1 MEPRQYRQKAAT
13 DGKPMSGNDM
23 PSLDTNCLLRWL
35 LDDVPEFT
43 AIITDI
49 INSEEN
55 LAIADAALI
64 ETVFVLEK
72 VKRVSREAI
81 EKAVLAILEKGNIL
95 CNRGLFIEILPI
107 YTSHPKL
114 SFVDCYLE
122 VYARNTGAAPLLT
135 FDKKLGN
142 QLSGTKLLLPS

>member
-1 MEPRQYRQKAAT
+1 
-13 DGKPMSGNDM
+13 M

-35 LDDVPEFT
+35 LDDVPEQT
-43 AIITDI
+43 AIITAV

-55 LAIADAALI
+55 LAVADAALI

-72 VKRVSREAI
+72 IKKISRETI
-81 EKAVLAILEKGNIL
+81 EKAVLAVFEQENII
-95 CNRGLFIEILPI
+95 CNRGLFIEILSV

-122 VYARNTGAAPLLT
+122 VFAQSTGAAPLLT
-135 FDKKLGN
+135 FDKKMAN
-142 QLSGTKLLLPS
+142 QLSGTKLLFP